1 MSKSFWAQRNAG
13 GKRNDL
19 LCKKWTDD
27 KGTSLQV
34 IILLQ
39 GRRKVIVLFYMY
51 NHKTAR
57 RLGVREILNRVKQK
71 F

>member
-1 MSKSFWAQRNAG
+1 M
-13 GKRNDL
+13 
-19 LCKKWTDD
+19 KWTDD

-39 GRRKVIVLFYMY
+39 GRRKVLVLFYMY

-57 RLGVREILNRVKQK
+57 RLGVRKILNKVKQK